1 MALCPAAL
9 KESASTRRGKAEAKE
24 LPTPFNPPPPTTLF
38 FVGATCCHFVTSEAV
53 SSKATVA
60 NAVKLK
66 LRVATLLCS
75 RKASQIL

>member
-1 MALCPAAL
+1 MALCLAAL

-24 LPTPFNPPPPTTLF
+24 LPTPSPPTTLF
-38 FVGATCCHFVTSEAV
+38 FVGATCCRLVTSEAV

-66 LRVATLLCS
+66 LRMAT
-75 RKASQIL
+75 